1 MWILLYPLTFCIC
14 LLYNLKGKGLNASSF
29 ILLLYFLSSICGV
42 CLHLYHPDYIKIEIS
57 LQAVVHHLSCL
68 FLILYPILQY
78 GNTLSFD
85 LLYNKQ
91 SFKRIAIIISLFS
104 LLGII
109 SDIPNYYLAFSQ
121 PLAAVRAMNVE
132 GGLVNT
138 QVGLKSYLI
147 AIGHSAGPFCL
158 FLFFILGPF

>member
-1 MWILLYPLTFCIC
+1 M
-14 LLYNLKGKGLNASSF
+14 
-29 ILLLYFLSSICGV
+29 
-42 CLHLYHPDYIKIEIS
+42 
-57 LQAVVHHLSCL
+57 QAVVHHLSCL

-109 SDIPNYYLAFSQ
+109 SDIPN
-121 PLAAVRAMNVE
+121 
-132 GGLVNT
+132 
-138 QVGLKSYLI
+138 
-147 AIGHSAGPFCL
+147 H
-158 FLFFILGPF
+158 